1 MTDRFRIELIVPKRL
16 VGPLIELT
24 DPECIVVTVESA
36 DTPPLSKQ
44 RRRHI
49 STHRRMSPKR
59 DGKSARGLYLDAV
72 SRNTSGL
79 TNAQLESIF
88 KANNRAPTSVSST
101 KSILLRS
108 GLITVDAAGISRIV
122 EGVK

>member
-1 MTDRFRIELIVPKRL
+1 
-16 VGPLIELT
+16 
-24 DPECIVVTVESA
+24 
-36 DTPPLSKQ
+36 
-44 RRRHI
+44 
-49 STHRRMSPKR
+49 MSPKR